1 MNIFFVGKKQNF
13 LFLFPLIYLSIV
25 LSMQFNMLHGI
36 AQMTIQLN
44 YFTVTRSLFR
54 GACLGVAWGLPG
66 GFEGWSPCYPQA
78 TPKKVSPIPHHT

>member
-13 LFLFPLIYLSIV
+13 LFLFPLIYLSNV

-66 GFEGWSPCYPQA
+66 GFEGFRGVEPLLPPGYP
-78 TPKKVSPIPHHT
+78 